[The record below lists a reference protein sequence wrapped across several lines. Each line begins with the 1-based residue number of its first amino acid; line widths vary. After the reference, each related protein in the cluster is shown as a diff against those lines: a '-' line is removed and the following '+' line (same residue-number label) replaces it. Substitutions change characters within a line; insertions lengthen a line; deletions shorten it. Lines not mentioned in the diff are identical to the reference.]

1 MGEMKDAI
9 SAKCHGR
16 EEAPSEPSLR
26 AWFTINANAAK
37 NNRGN

>member
-1 MGEMKDAI
+1 MKDAI
-9 SAKCHGR
+9 FATLHGR
-16 EEAPSEPSLR
+16 EEAPREPSLR

>member
-1 MGEMKDAI
+1 MKDAI
-9 SAKCHGR
+9 FAKSHGR
-16 EEAPSEPSLR
+16 EEAPREPSLR